1 MDFEEFITKIRNAE
15 PPEVIDIN
23 DRQLVVL
30 PNYDVIKD
38 DLEDMDNPQ
47 LYRYQLARNA
57 GFEHNM
63 ALEYALKGY
72 KFIRK
77 LFD

>member
-47 LYRYQLARNA
+47 LYSYQLARNA
-57 GFEHNM
+57 GFGHEV
-63 ALEYALKGY
+63 ALEYALDIY
-72 KFIRK
+72 KFLGK